1 MYMHECPQL
10 NVQRLKKG
18 HQMFCSVRFYL
29 IPLRQCLSLGLQG
42 SCWPA
47 SPRNPSSSSSTRVLE
62 RHVALPVFFSGHWEF
77 ELGSMLVKQQVF
89 LSTELYSQPTR
100 GTMFL
105 ETWGDR
111 GAKKDNRS
119 LVKQRL
125 GSYEPTKWLHRPSQR
140 SVPKTLFIPLCSWRP
155 FLGDSFSIRN
165 QWVVSGYLD
174 KLIIAN
180 V

>member
-1 MYMHECPQL
+1 MPFTGSAGKLLASKSQKSF
-10 NVQRLKKG
+10 RLC
-18 HQMFCSVRFYL
+18 F
-29 IPLRQCLSLGLQG
+29 
-42 SCWPA
+42 
-47 SPRNPSSSSSTRVLE
+47 PSSSSSTRVLE

-77 ELGSMLVKQQVF
+77 ELRSMLVKQQVL
-89 LSTELYSQPTR
+89 LSTEPYSQPAR
-100 GTMFL
+100 ETMFL
-105 ETWGDR
+105 KIWGYR
-111 GAKKDNRS
+111 GAKEDNRS
-119 LVKQRL
+119 LVKHRL

-155 FLGDSFSIRN
+155 FLGDSFSIQN